1 MGYYAREIRMMIM
14 RYPMLSLAIFALA
27 LTAGAAKAVP
37 LQATSAAARVD
48 AAPPVQLVQLFG
60 QRGNEDS
67 EVIARMTRLE
77 GQIRQLTG
85 MIEEMQHRTSQL
97 EQQLK
102 RTQQDNEFRFQEMN
116 PSGRPPAARGQ
127 SGAVSPPPGPPPL
140 AARTAPPSGPP
151 PVAQQPDQIP
161 PASAGRRGDVF
172 DPSMAP
178 GAPGVPRV
186 LGSVP
191 AGADSGSG
199 AAPRS
204 APGTPLDLGSLAG
217 PGTPN
222 KVPVQ
227 GNGLPTQQPGVG
239 APVGPQAVLAPSGSA
254 RDEYDLAYGAV
265 QRRDYELAVDGFRVF
280 LANHS
285 GSRESEAQ
293 RLMPEAHYWLGEA
306 QFQLKQYS
314 ESAETF
320 LKISTDFPNAVKAP
334 DALLRLGQSLV
345 ALGERETACASLGH
359 VLTKYPKASA
369 NVKRAVEQEQKRARC

>member
-1 MGYYAREIRMMIM
+1 MGYCAREIRMMIM
-14 RYPMLSLAIFALA
+14 RHPVLSLAAFALA
-27 LTAGAAKAVP
+27 LTAGNASAIP
-37 LQATSAAARVD
+37 LQSTSAAARAD
-48 AAPPVQLVQLFG
+48 AAPHVQLVQLFG
-60 QRGNEDS
+60 QRGGEDS

-97 EQQLK
+97 EQALK
-102 RTQQDNEFRFQEMN
+102 RSQQDNEFRFQEMN

-127 SGAVSPPPGPPPL
+127 SGSVSPPPGPPPL
-140 AARTAPPSGPP
+140 ASRAAPPGPP
-151 PVAQQPDQIP
+151 SVSQQADQLP
-161 PASAGRRGDVF
+161 PASGGRRGDVF
-172 DPSMAP
+172 DPSTAP
-178 GAPGVPRV
+178 GAPGAPRT

-191 AGADSGSG
+191 AGSDLNSGT
-199 AAPRS
+199 PQRRE
-204 APGTPLDLGSLAG
+204 PGTPLDLGSLA
-217 PGTPN
+217 PGAPSN
-222 KVPVQ
+222 LPSQ
-227 GNGLPTQQPGVG
+227 GGGLPPQQPGVG
-239 APVGPQAVLAPSGSA
+239 APVGAQAVLAPSGSA

-285 GSRESEAQ
+285 GSREPEAQ
-293 RLMPEAHYWLGEA
+293 RLVPEAHYWLGEA

-320 LKISTDFPNAVKAP
+320 LKISTDFPTAVKAP

-345 ALGERETACASLGH
+345 ALGERETACASLVH

>member
-1 MGYYAREIRMMIM
+1 LPVQVSRN
-14 RYPMLSLAIFALA
+14 
-27 LTAGAAKAVP
+27 
-37 LQATSAAARVD
+37 D
-48 AAPPVQLVQLFG
+48 AAPSIQLVQLFG
-60 QRGNEDS
+60 QRGGEDS

-97 EQQLK
+97 EQALK
-102 RTQQDNEFRFQEMN
+102 RAQQDTDFRFQEMN
-116 PSGRPPAARGQ
+116 PSGRPPATRGQ
-127 SGAVSPPPGPPPL
+127 SGSVSPPPGPPPL
-140 AARTAPPSGPP
+140 ASRAAPPSGPP
-151 PVAQQPDQIP
+151 PVTQQADQVP
-161 PASAGRRGDVF
+161 PATGGRRGDVF
-172 DPSMAP
+172 DPTAAP
-178 GAPGVPRV
+178 GAPGAPRV

-191 AGADSGSG
+191 GSAPDSNE
-199 AAPRS
+199 PQRR
-204 APGTPLDLGSLAG
+204 APGTPLDLGSLA
-217 PGTPN
+217 PGAPN
-222 KVPVQ
+222 NLPPQ
-227 GNGLPTQQPGVG
+227 GSGLPPRQPGVG

-265 QRRDYELAVDGFRVF
+265 QRRDYDLAVEGFRVF

-285 GSRESEAQ
+285 GDREPEAQ
-293 RLMPEAHYWLGEA
+293 RLVPEAHYWLGEA

>member
-1 MGYYAREIRMMIM
+1 
-14 RYPMLSLAIFALA
+14 
-27 LTAGAAKAVP
+27 
-37 LQATSAAARVD
+37 LQLPVSHID

-67 EVIARMTRLE
+67 EMIARMTRLE

-97 EQQLK
+97 EQALK
-102 RTQQDNEFRFQEMN
+102 RAQQDTDFRFQEMN
-116 PSGRPPAARGQ
+116 PSGKAPAGRGQ
-127 SGAVSPPPGPPPL
+127 SGSVSPPPGPPPL
-140 AARTAPPSGPP
+140 ASRTAPPSGPP
-151 PVAQQPDQIP
+151 PVTAQQPNQIP
-161 PASAGRRGDVF
+161 PASGGRRGDVF
-172 DPSMAP
+172 DPSAAP
-178 GAPGVPRV
+178 GAPGAPRV

-199 AAPRS
+199 PASRN
-204 APGTPLDLGSLAG
+204 APGTPLDLGSLA
-217 PGTPN
+217 PGAPSN
-222 KVPVQ
+222 LPPQ
-227 GNGLPTQQPGVG
+227 GGELPPRQPGVG

-265 QRRDYELAVDGFRVF
+265 QRRDYDLAVEGFRVF

-285 GSRESEAQ
+285 ADREPEAQ
-293 RLMPEAHYWLGEA
+293 RLVPEAHYWMGEA

-359 VLTKYPKASA
+359 VLAKYPKASA
-369 NVKRAVEQEQKRARC
+369 NVRRAVEQEQKRARC

>member
-1 MGYYAREIRMMIM
+1 MMIM
-14 RYPMLSLAIFALA
+14 RHRAFQLSIAALA
-27 LTAGAAKAVP
+27 LLAGLGGNASATP
-37 LQATSAAARVD
+37 LHPTPVVAN
-48 AAPPVQLVQLFG
+48 APVVLVQLFG
-60 QRGNEDS
+60 QRGGEDS
-67 EVIARMTRLE
+67 EVVARMSRLE
-77 GQIRQLTG
+77 NQIRQLTG

-140 AARTAPPSGPP
+140 ASRTAPPPGPAPAATLP
-151 PVAQQPDQIP
+151 PEQSP
-161 PASAGRRGDVF
+161 PASGGRRGDVF
-172 DPSMAP
+172 DPSSAP
-178 GAPGVPRV
+178 GAPGAPRI

-191 AGADSGSG
+191 AGAPDSGD
-199 AAPRS
+199 AARR
-204 APGTPLDLGSLAG
+204 APGAPLDLGARGGSAPG
-217 PGTPN
+217 SPGT
-222 KVPVQ
+222 VPQ
-227 GNGLPTQQPGVG
+227 GAGGG

-265 QRRDYELAVDGFRVF
+265 LRRDYDLAVEGFRVF

-285 GSRESEAQ
+285 GSREPEAQ

>member
-1 MGYYAREIRMMIM
+1 MIM
-14 RYPMLSLAIFALA
+14 RYRTIQFAIAALA
-27 LTAGAAKAVP
+27 LVGGNAFALPLTASSTGAP
-37 LQATSAAARVD
+37 
-48 AAPPVQLVQLFG
+48 AAPSITPVQLFG
-60 QRGNEDS
+60 QRGGEDS
-67 EVIARMTRLE
+67 EVVARMSRLE
-77 GQIRQLTG
+77 NQIRQLTG

-127 SGAVSPPPGPPPL
+127 SGAVSPPPGPPPGPPPL
-140 AARTAPPSGPP
+140 ASRTAPPPGPA
-151 PVAQQPDQIP
+151 PVATLPPEQSP
-161 PASAGRRGDVF
+161 PAGAGRRGDVF
-172 DPSMAP
+172 DPSTAP
-178 GAPGVPRV
+178 GAPGAPRV

-191 AGADSGSG
+191 GGDSGDARRMPG
-199 AAPRS
+199 A
-204 APGTPLDLGSLAG
+204 PLDLGSRAGAG
-217 PGTPN
+217 PGSAVN
-222 KVPVQ
+222 VPQ
-227 GNGLPTQQPGVG
+227 GTGGGLPPPGVG

-265 QRRDYELAVDGFRVF
+265 LRRDYDLAVEGFRVF

-285 GSRESEAQ
+285 GSREPEAQ

-369 NVKRAVEQEQKRARC
+369 NVRRGVEQEQKRARC